1 MNVRHERST
10 EKKKSCALFSCVRNL
25 LSKSTNKIISEIYVL
40 IVYMLTVWPLLQSFL
55 LLNVV
60 LALKYVCAFVSV
72 SLLISRNEERR
83 RKKSKVFLSSDFYS
97 AINWH
102 FDMWLES
109 ALLTGHKQ
117 LKLSLNK
124 KSLFKKTFSKWAS
137 LISFPV
143 ETNKKLSCG

>member
-1 MNVRHERST
+1 
-10 EKKKSCALFSCVRNL
+10 
-25 LSKSTNKIISEIYVL
+25 
-40 IVYMLTVWPLLQSFL
+40 MLTVWPLLQSFL

-124 KSLFKKTFSKWAS
+124 KKPFQENLFKMSQ
-137 LISFPV
+137 P
-143 ETNKKLSCG
+143 